1 MQSLSFGLALT
12 SQIVHGQ
19 AVASLQVAVNVPW
32 IGPPL
37 RAGCGRREQHAQQ
50 ERD

>member
-1 MQSLSFGLALT
+1 MQSLSLFGT
-12 SQIVHGQ
+12 HSVGIY
-19 AVASLQVAVNVPW
+19 AVPTCQVGMNFTW

-37 RAGCGRREQHAQQ
+37 RAGCCRREQHAQQ